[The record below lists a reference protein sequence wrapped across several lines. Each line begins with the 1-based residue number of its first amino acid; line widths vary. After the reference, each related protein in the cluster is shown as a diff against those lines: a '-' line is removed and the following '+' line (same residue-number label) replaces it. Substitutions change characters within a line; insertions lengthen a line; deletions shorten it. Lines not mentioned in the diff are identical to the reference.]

1 MKKKNIKPL
10 VILGFIGL
18 CLLLLYWALPKVY
31 VNTQS
36 IQLEV
41 EAYEYYDPKI
51 LLEDYVNDESKLYI
65 QTNLGWKEQGL
76 NTDLKIA
83 DKMVIKLVSKDSM
96 IRSKETTFEITGIDT
111 KAPIIEISDEKIILE
126 GGENLKNHINFKVM
140 DYRYGAYD
148 YELKKP
154 DISFVATDLGNF
166 TYTLIA
172 EDLSG
177 NKTEA
182 MIDFEVVPYVLSQEE
197 SKDPNV
203 WITKARRLDNG
214 FVPDLEDI
222 PKDYTYPYRDRSFK
236 LEPEALKNFVNMADA
251 LQKETRKE
259 MLIESAYRDYDAQ
272 EALHNGTATQEA
284 NTFTARPGHSEHEA
298 GFAVDVRTQDKL
310 SSEFAST
317 EQYDWIQNNAHR
329 FGYIVRYQED
339 KQDNTN
345 YIFEPWHLRY
355 VGEEVASFM
364 FNNKISFDEY
374 IIQNL
379 N

>member
-10 VILGFIGL
+10 VILGFIAL

-31 VNTQS
+31 INAQS

-65 QTNLGWKEQGL
+65 QTNLGWKEQSL

-83 DKMVIKLVSKDSM
+83 DRMVIKLVSKDNM
-96 IRSKETTFEITGIDT
+96 IRSMETTFEITGIDT
-111 KAPIIEISDEKIILE
+111 KAPIIELSDEKIILK
-126 GGENLKNHINFKVM
+126 GGENLKNHINYKVM
-140 DYRYGAYD
+140 DYRYGSYD

-166 TYTLIA
+166 SYTLVA
-172 EDLSG
+172 KDLSG
-177 NKTEA
+177 NETEA
-182 MIDFEVVPYVLSQEE
+182 IINFEVVPYVLTQEE
-197 SKDPNV
+197 AKDTSV

-214 FVPDLEDI
+214 FVPNLEDV
-222 PKDYTYPYRDRSFK
+222 PKEYGYANHLFK
-236 LEPEALKNFVNMADA
+236 LEPEALKNYIKMADT
-251 LQKETRKE
+251 LEKETE
-259 MLIESAYRDYDAQ
+259 SNILIQSAYRTYEAQDA
-272 EALHNGTATQEA
+272 LYNGTTTQAA

-298 GFAVDVRTQDKL
+298 GFAVDVRTQDKS
-310 SSEFAST
+310 SSEFADT
-317 EQYDWIQNNAHR
+317 DEYAWIKDNAHR
-329 FGYIVRYQED
+329 FGYIIRYQED
-339 KQDNTN
+339 KEENTN
-345 YIFEPWHLRY
+345 YIFEPWHLRF
-355 VGEEVASFM
+355 VGEEIANFI
-364 FNNKISFDEY
+364 FENNISFDEY